1 MKIRAIPLCLYIL
14 SLFFLTVGC
23 VSLIACHHTI
33 TAQLSQGVPVD
44 GNELQILNLYL
55 QSCAEHLAFSVLFF
69 LGGRVYRIFVPPK
82 AAEPSGP
89 FSPRWPSAVRRRSP
103 FPCKGWIFPPSLY
116 RWSPIW
122 RPSRA

>member
-14 SLFFLTVGC
+14 SLFFLAVGC

-44 GNELQILNLYL
+44 GNELQILSLYL
-55 QSCAEHLAFSVLFF
+55 QSCAQYLAFSVLFF

-82 AAEPSGP
+82 AAVPRLEHPEEPPESMDEEEFYQVYGSRQNA
-89 FSPRWPSAVRRRSP
+89 FEDDA
-103 FPCKGWIFPPSLY
+103 FTF
-116 RWSPIW
+116 
-122 RPSRA
+122 RP